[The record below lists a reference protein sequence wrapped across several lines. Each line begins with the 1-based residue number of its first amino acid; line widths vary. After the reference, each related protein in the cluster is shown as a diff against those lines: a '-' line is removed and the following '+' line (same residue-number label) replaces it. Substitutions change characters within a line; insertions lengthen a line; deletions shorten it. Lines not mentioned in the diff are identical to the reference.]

1 MDLLSIN
8 QGMFFW
14 TLLVFLL
21 LVIILGKFAWKPM
34 LNAIDEREKGINKAK
49 EDAEAAR
56 NDAQALLESHQKMMA
71 ESEEKAAELIRN
83 AKSMAEAHAS
93 ESKQKAQDEARL
105 LVENARKEIEA
116 EKDAALKS
124 LKEEV
129 ASIAVAAASKIINQN
144 LDEKKHK
151 SLVDVYISNLPKN

>member
-151 SLVDVYISNLPKN
+151 SLVDDYISNLPKN